1 MLLDGRGGGVE
12 WSVGRSVQGM
22 CKNWGSQQKT
32 GEMLGETG
40 DVCLFGLFLV
50 GGWIVGKNTTINHYR
65 TAFFKGFK
73 LAEAVFTVKS
83 GLNNLQ
89 KRWIKT
95 AINLPLKPNAAKIAA
110 GRNAK
115 AQIEPPQKV
124 MVLPTGPWDK
134 GKIV

>member
-1 MLLDGRGGGVE
+1 M
-12 WSVGRSVQGM
+12 
-22 CKNWGSQQKT
+22 
-32 GEMLGETG
+32 
-40 DVCLFGLFLV
+40 FGLFLV
-50 GGWIVGKNTTINHYR
+50 GGWIVGKNKTINHYR

-83 GLNNLQ
+83 GLKNLQ

-115 AQIEPPQKV
+115 AEIEPPKKV